1 MKRRTI
7 NIDGAKLTAELKKRG
22 VTKAKASEEIGMS
35 ANYLAACTHKGIMSA
50 VGSIALQKVY
60 GIEPEDYAVED
71 EPEVVEEPP
80 AEFDEDKLYR
90 VIYTA
95 VYNAMKIA
103 LNE

>member
-7 NIDGAKLTAELKKRG
+7 SIDGAKLTAELKKRG

-35 ANYLAACTHKGIMSA
+35 VNYLAACTHSGIISA

-60 GIEPEDYAVED
+60 GIEPEDYALTD

-80 AEFDEDKLYR
+80 ADDDKLYR
-90 VIYTA
+90 IIYMA
-95 VYNAMKIA
+95 VYNAMKQA